1 VISSLYP
8 GDQGE
13 GLSTPRLHEGKDEV
27 VFRKEIC
34 LRAGNVLLPA
44 TSLTERCAPKHPWA
58 ANVTRQ
64 REQTQTCRWAERKTT
79 GGGMSN
85 SNSCHPSPRHGT
97 LASQKKGTGCER
109 PMPFSCR
116 LPTPSFVSSPS
127 CLRRRVG
134 GHWTQQGLPQE
145 QYRTN
150 CSSVNMCFSTALLL
164 SRRGGW
170 YQDPSA
176 FKNRCLQQSNLE
188 VMDSK
193 EAQCVV
199 PKRPLSSR
207 HERVECEPLAMA
219 LMHDLPCFPPTSLLS
234 RDSGTH
240 QHGPV
245 SGTAR
250 ELIQHSHCVGS
261 LTSQMQM
268 LTGLPRGPRLGCARI
283 KASCM
288 HPS

>member
-1 VISSLYP
+1 
-8 GDQGE
+8 
-13 GLSTPRLHEGKDEV
+13 
-27 VFRKEIC
+27 
-34 LRAGNVLLPA
+34 
-44 TSLTERCAPKHPWA
+44 
-58 ANVTRQ
+58 
-64 REQTQTCRWAERKTT
+64 
-79 GGGMSN
+79 
-85 SNSCHPSPRHGT
+85 
-97 LASQKKGTGCER
+97 
-109 PMPFSCR
+109 
-116 LPTPSFVSSPS
+116 
-127 CLRRRVG
+127 
-134 GHWTQQGLPQE
+134 
-145 QYRTN
+145 
-150 CSSVNMCFSTALLL
+150 MCFSTALLL

-207 HERVECEPLAMA
+207 HECVECEPLAVA